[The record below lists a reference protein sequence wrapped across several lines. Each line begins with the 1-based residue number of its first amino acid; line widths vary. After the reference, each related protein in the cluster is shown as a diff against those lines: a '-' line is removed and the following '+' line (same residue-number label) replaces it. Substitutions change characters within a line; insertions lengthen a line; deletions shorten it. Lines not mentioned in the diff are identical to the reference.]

1 MFLFP
6 LKDFFVRLQHGK
18 QGGFTMNLL
27 EETLAYNRQ
36 FVSEKQYEQY
46 QSGKYPD
53 KRLVILS
60 CMDTRLV
67 ELLPKSINMRNGD
80 VKIIKNA
87 GATITH
93 PFGSITR
100 SLIIAVYDLNA
111 DEIMVIGHKDCGMGS
126 VEPKKVIEK
135 MIDRGIPKKRLEVLK
150 YSGHDLEEWLHG
162 FDCVEDN
169 VRHSCVM
176 ISNHPLIPE
185 GIPVHGLVMDPNT
198 GALELIRD
206 GYTAL
211 QNKE

>member
-1 MFLFP
+1 MHL
-6 LKDFFVRLQHGK
+6 LQEIMKYNQAFVAK
-18 QGGFTMNLL
+18 
-27 EETLAYNRQ
+27 
-36 FVSEKQYEQY
+36 KKYEQY
-46 QSGKYPD
+46 QTGKFPD

-67 ELLPKSINMRNGD
+67 ELLPKAMNMGNGD

-100 SLIIAVYDLNA
+100 SLIIAVYELNA

-135 MIDRGIPKKRLEVLK
+135 MVERGIPKERINVLK
-150 YSGHDLEEWLHG
+150 YSGYNLEEWLHG
-162 FDCVEDN
+162 FDCVLDN
-169 VRHSCVM
+169 VNHSCEM
-176 ISNHPLIPE
+176 IANHPLIPAKV
-185 GIPVHGLVMDPNT
+185 PVHGLIIDPNT
-198 GALELIRD
+198 GELEIIRD

-211 QNKE
+211 NKKK